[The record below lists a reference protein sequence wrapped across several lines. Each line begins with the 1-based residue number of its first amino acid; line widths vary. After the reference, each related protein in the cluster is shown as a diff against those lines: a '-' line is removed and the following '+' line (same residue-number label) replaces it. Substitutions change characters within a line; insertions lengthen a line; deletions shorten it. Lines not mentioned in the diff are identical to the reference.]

1 MKRIA
6 MGLAAVLAMTCG
18 AWAGVKDDSFKDANG
33 ARVLQESI
41 EVDAPPI
48 DVWAAFTTDKGFMKW
63 AAPWAHIVP
72 GNGGKIEFAFAPN
85 GKAGDPANVRH
96 RILVWLPAK
105 ILIFQNEYLPPGP
118 GPFDAGA
125 FGAVRTI
132 LTFEP
137 TGRGT
142 TDVTQTV
149 VGFGEGDKFDRLYAH
164 LHDGNA
170 EYLTMLAKNFGG
182 K

>member
-1 MKRIA
+1 MRWIGWVMA
-6 MGLAAVLAMTCG
+6 AALLATPALAD
-18 AWAGVKDDSFKDANG
+18 VKDVSFKDAFG

-41 EVDAPPI
+41 EVNATPV
-48 DVWAAFTTDKGFMKW
+48 DVWSAFTTDKGFMKW

-72 GNGGKIEFAFAPN
+72 GNGGTIEFAFAPN

-118 GPFDAGA
+118 GPSDAGA

-137 TGRGT
+137 TATGT
-142 TDVTQTV
+142 EVTQTV
-149 VGFGEGDKFDRLYAH
+149 VGFGDGAKFDQQNTQQHKNKTKNL
-164 LHDGNA
+164 G
-170 EYLTMLAKNFGG
+170 MLAKNFGG
-182 K
+182 L